1 MIRIPPATRFAVVV
15 AAVCTIAACGVGG
28 SGGLS
33 PAAGPRPPARPAT
46 VAVSDANGA
55 TASLQCATR
64 VRTLRMVASGPLTDS
79 AKAAKAYMEKAH
91 PGLTVDITS
100 TATSYSQIVQQ
111 IGTDA
116 AAGRSTD
123 LAVAGLDLLATF
135 VERLD
140 AQEVSPRSLRASYDQ
155 RFTTLGSV
163 GRQLFVVP
171 QQVSV
176 PVLLYNADMLAQAGV
191 DPGSLKDTTGLLA
204 AAEKIRQALPG
215 VQPVD
220 LPASDQFGQWFF
232 NTIAGSK
239 GANIQNAGG
248 RPDFTSAAARDTA
261 SFLARVGGY
270 GPQSNTPAD
279 AMVRFAL
286 NRKSA
291 IVGASISS
299 VVPGVQTIERQG
311 RGAFPLGVAPLP
323 VLPGGTQHPV
333 AGGNGLVVLATDRC
347 QNEMATELMMAMLAP
362 DVVAAGATV
371 LSYLPVDI
379 EAANRL
385 VSLYQRYPQV
395 VPFNAMTDSVVHA
408 PYWSGPRGGEVPVLA
423 SEAVARIMAGA
434 NPTATL
440 TELQKQAEALIM

>member
-1 MIRIPPATRFAVVV
+1 MGWAVPAARRRRPASVRR
-15 AAVCTIAACGVGG
+15 AAV
-28 SGGLS
+28 
-33 PAAGPRPPARPAT
+33 
-46 VAVSDANGA
+46 AVTDANGA
-55 TASLQCATR
+55 TASLQCAMR
-64 VRTLRMVASGPLTDS
+64 VRTLRMIVSGPLADT
-79 AKAAKAYMEKAH
+79 AKAARAHMEKAH

-100 TATSYSQIVQQ
+100 AATSYSQIVQQ
-111 IGTDA
+111 IGADA

-155 RFTTLGSV
+155 RFATLGTV
-163 GRQLFVVP
+163 GGRQLFVVP

-191 DPGSLKDTTGLLA
+191 DPRSLKDTTGLLA
-204 AAEKIRQALPG
+204 AAEKIKQALPG

-220 LPASDQFGQWFF
+220 LPTSDQFGQWFF

-239 GANIQNAGG
+239 GASIQNAVGQ
-248 RPDFTSAAARDTA
+248 PDFTSAAARDTA

-299 VVPGVQTIERQG
+299 VVPGLQTIERQG
-311 RGAFPLGVAPLP
+311 KGAFPLGVAPLP

-333 AGGNGLVVLATDRC
+333 ASGNGLVMLATDRC
-347 QNEMATELMMAMLAP
+347 QYEMATELMMAMLAP
-362 DVVAAGATV
+362 DMVAAGVTT

-395 VPFNAMTDSVVHA
+395 VPFNALIDSIVRA

-423 SEAVARIMAGA
+423 SEAVARIMMGA
-434 NPTATL
+434 NPTTTL
-440 TELQKQAEALIM
+440 TELQKQAEAFLM